1 MRGIQASKRTPSA
14 DRILERIHLQEFA
27 DLLPSQLSGWSAILL
42 LDETL
47 GSLDRN
53 LREQMQKEIKEPAQ

>member
-1 MRGIQASKRTPSA
+1 MLGIQASKRTPSA

>member
-1 MRGIQASKRTPSA
+1 MRGIQASKRTPRA